1 MAPSSTYASSMGGS
15 SRKVAGRPCLPQPA
29 SSREHAP
36 ATGAPPLPYSGSLSS
51 SPRVPSIPSIITAPP
66 KPSKQTQILLEA
78 MATNGT
84 EDKAHWEQ
92 LMENFDLLFS
102 QVNDIGINQQQL
114 RAQIDFNARTVDQ
127 YAQEQK
133 LIAQQVKATGQAVP
147 LLTMAQFDNDN
158 SSINSSHSSLEQ
170 AEEILRHTLPKMQFP
185 TFDGSHPR
193 IWKDKCEDYFAM
205 FDVPDH
211 MWVRS
216 ATMHFQDNATKWL
229 QAYKQKNKL
238 ENWGLFYTALETKFG
253 ADDYRV
259 AITDLLALRQT
270 DSVEAYT
277 TAFEALQFEIC
288 MHNSTYDD
296 LFFTSQY
303 IASLKDDIRGV
314 VEPQVPSTVE
324 QASRIAKIQQR
335 LLDRN
340 RAKFGKS
347 TKPSHV
353 AGKADIKTTTP
364 STSFWKDR
372 QLREYRRT
380 NGLCYHCG
388 DKFTPGHMETCAK
401 KPTAQANALVLNDLD
416 KEISEEVL
424 NQIAIE
430 EVLTEDFC
438 NLSLNALAGTEG
450 NECLKLRAIVNK
462 KVLLMLI
469 DSGSSHSFVSNAFV
483 TKAGLIPQA
492 APSREVK
499 VANGQ
504 VLTSDK
510 VVLNMS
516 WWCQGYT
523 LTTDMRVL
531 DIDAYDA
538 ILGLLVKLQGLSPAP
553 FSLSSISGAQVSKWI
568 KGNDVW
574 ALAVVDLPAPQP
586 HQDLSDVTPAPVV
599 KLLSNYQDIF
609 HDPQTLPPVRAYD
622 HHIPLYPDAVPVN
635 FQKKDG
641 SWRMCVD
648 YRKLNAMT
656 IKNRFPLP
664 IIEEILDEL
673 GQAQYFT
680 KLDMKSGYH
689 QVRMHPDDE
698 YKTAFKTHHGH
709 YQFKVMPFGLTNAP
723 ATFQCIMNEVL
734 SPFLRKFVLVFLD
747 DILIFSKSLED
758 HVAHLQLV
766 LDKLRDH
773 QLYLKFSK
781 CSFGQQSVDYLGH
794 VISHEGVSTDPHK
807 TAVMINWPR
816 PTSMT
821 ELRAFLGLSGY
832 YRRFV
837 QHYGLI
843 AKPLNLILRLKQ
855 FKWSEAAEQAFL
867 QLKQAMVDTHV
878 LAIPNFDLP
887 FTIETDACE
896 TGIGVVLMQN
906 VVQPVW
912 LQEVLNSYTTDS
924 RAQQLLAQ
932 LAVHSPSEEGYSID
946 NGLIKYKDKVW
957 LGNNSAIQ
965 TKIIAALHSTPI
977 GGHSGINTTYYRVK
991 KLFAWK
997 GLKSHVESFVK
1008 QCSVCQ
1014 QAKHSTTHPA
1024 GLLQPLPIPNGA
1036 WQDISMDFIEGLPKS
1051 EGFNAILVVVDRFT
1065 KFAHFIA
1072 IKHPYTAQV
1081 IARCILDNVVRLHGL
1096 PKSIVSDRDPVF
1108 VSHFWQELF
1117 RLYDAKLN
1125 LSTAYHPQTDGQTE
1139 RVNQS
1144 LKMYLRLYGH
1154 EPNLAAESSIASST
1168 SSTVNDL
1175 LPERAIQLE
1184 FLKKH
1189 LSSAQNRM
1197 KQHADKNRSELEF
1210 QVGEKVLLKL
1220 QPYAQSSLINWP
1232 FPKLAFKYFGPYT
1245 VLERIGKVA
1254 YRLDLPD
1261 GSSIHPVFHVS
1272 QLKPFT
1278 ADYSPVFSTLPAV
1291 PDLDGPSIQP
1301 ATIVERRLVK
1311 RGTSAVPQ
1319 VRIQWTGLSPSAT
1332 TWEDYHVVRERF
1344 PTAAAWGQAPSSAGG
1359 VVTAGTADA

>member
-1 MAPSSTYASSMGGS
+1 
-15 SRKVAGRPCLPQPA
+15 
-29 SSREHAP
+29 
-36 ATGAPPLPYSGSLSS
+36 
-51 SPRVPSIPSIITAPP
+51 
-66 KPSKQTQILLEA
+66 
-78 MATNGT
+78 
-84 EDKAHWEQ
+84 
-92 LMENFDLLFS
+92 
-102 QVNDIGINQQQL
+102 
-114 RAQIDFNARTVDQ
+114 
-127 YAQEQK
+127 
-133 LIAQQVKATGQAVP
+133 
-147 LLTMAQFDNDN
+147 
-158 SSINSSHSSLEQ
+158 
-170 AEEILRHTLPKMQFP
+170 MQFP

-229 QAYKQKNKL
+229 RGLQTEKQGGELGTFLYK
-238 ENWGLFYTALETKFG
+238 ALETKFG

-492 APSREVK
+492 APSRE
-499 VANGQ
+499 
-504 VLTSDK
+504 
-510 VVLNMS
+510 
-516 WWCQGYT
+516 
-523 LTTDMRVL
+523 
-531 DIDAYDA
+531 
-538 ILGLLVKLQGLSPAP
+538 
-553 FSLSSISGAQVSKWI
+553 
-568 KGNDVW
+568 
-574 ALAVVDLPAPQP
+574 
-586 HQDLSDVTPAPVV
+586 
-599 KLLSNYQDIF
+599 DIF

-635 FQKKDG
+635 CKP
-641 SWRMCVD
+641 
-648 YRKLNAMT
+648 Y
-656 IKNRFPLP
+656 RFPLA

-709 YQFKVMPFGLTNAP
+709 YQF
-723 ATFQCIMNEVL
+723 
-734 SPFLRKFVLVFLD
+734 KFVLVFLD

-821 ELRAFLGLSGY
+821 ELRAFLGLTGY

-906 VVQPVW
+906 GRPVAYLSKAFGPSHSKYSIYEKKFIALIMAVEKWKQYLHYQEFTILTDHKSLAYLTEQHLHSDLQRKAMSRLMGLQFKIVYKKGKENIAADALSRLPHLMALQSVSVVQPVW

-1014 QAKHSTTHPA
+1014 QAKHSLTHPA

-1144 LKMYLRLYGH
+1144 LKMYLRCAVHNSPHSWKKWLSLAELWYNSAFHSALGSSPFQALYGH

>member
-1 MAPSSTYASSMGGS
+1 
-15 SRKVAGRPCLPQPA
+15 
-29 SSREHAP
+29 
-36 ATGAPPLPYSGSLSS
+36 
-51 SPRVPSIPSIITAPP
+51 
-66 KPSKQTQILLEA
+66 
-78 MATNGT
+78 MATNST

-102 QVNDIGINQQQL
+102 RVNDIGINQQQL

-133 LIAQQVKATGQAVP
+133 LIAQQVKATGQAVAQ
-147 LLTMAQFDNDN
+147 LTMAQFDNDN
-158 SSINSSHSSLEQ
+158 SSVNSSHSSLKQ
-170 AEEILRHTLPKMQFP
+170 AEEVNPFHSKGKGKSSKQHPPKETKSHHRNREYFDHQYSRSHQVPRHTLPKMQFP
-185 TFDGSHPR
+185 IFDGSHPR
-193 IWKDKCEDYFAM
+193 IWKDK
-205 FDVPDH
+205 
-211 MWVRS
+211 S
-216 ATMHFQDNATKWL
+216 KWL

-238 ENWGLFYTALETKFG
+238 ENWGLFCTAVETKFG

-259 AITDLLALRQT
+259 AITDLLALCQT

-303 IASLKDDIRGV
+303 IAGLKDDIRGV

-353 AGKADIKTTTP
+353 AGKADIKTTAP
-364 STSFWKDR
+364 SISFWKDR

-380 NGLCYHCG
+380 NGLYYHCG

-430 EVLTEDFC
+430 QVLTEDFC
-438 NLSLNALAGTEG
+438 NLSLNALSGTEG

-504 VLTSDK
+504 VLTSDQ

-516 WWCQGYT
+516 RWCQGYT

-538 ILGLLVKLQGLSPAP
+538 ILGYDWLKQNSPMTCDWTARSLEFHHQGLLVKLQGLSPAP

-609 HDPQTLPPVRAYD
+609 HDLQTLPPVRAYD
-622 HHIPLYPDAVPVN
+622 HHIPLYPDAIPVN
-635 FQKKDG
+635 CKP
-641 SWRMCVD
+641 
-648 YRKLNAMT
+648 Y
-656 IKNRFPLP
+656 RFPLP

-689 QVRMHPDDE
+689 
-698 YKTAFKTHHGH
+698 
-709 YQFKVMPFGLTNAP
+709 
-723 ATFQCIMNEVL
+723 QCIMNEVL

-794 VISHEGVSTDPHK
+794 
-807 TAVMINWPR
+807 
-816 PTSMT
+816 
-821 ELRAFLGLSGY
+821 
-832 YRRFV
+832 
-837 QHYGLI
+837 
-843 AKPLNLILRLKQ
+843 
-855 FKWSEAAEQAFL
+855 
-867 QLKQAMVDTHV
+867 LKQAMVDTPV

-887 FTIETDACE
+887 FTIEIDACE
-896 TGIGVVLMQN
+896 TGIGAVLMQN
-906 VVQPVW
+906 GRPVAYLSKAFGPSHSKYSIYEKEFIALIMAVEKWKQYLHYQKFTIPTDHKSLAYLTEQHLHSDLQRKAMSRLMGLQFKTVYKKGKENIAADALSRIPHLMALQSVSVVQPVW

-991 KLFAWK
+991 KLFVWK
-997 GLKSHVESFVK
+997 GLKGHVESFVK

-1014 QAKHSTTHPA
+1014 QAKHSLTHPA

-1051 EGFNAILVVVDRFT
+1051 EGFNAIFMVVDRFT

-1096 PKSIVSDRDPVF
+1096 SKSIVSDRDPIF

-1117 RLYDAKLN
+1117 RLCAVHNSPHSWKKW
-1125 LSTAYHPQTDGQTE
+1125 LSLAELWYNSAFHSALGSFPFQA
-1139 RVNQS
+1139 
-1144 LKMYLRLYGH
+1144 LYGH

-1175 LPERAIQLE
+1175 LAERAIQLE
-1184 FLKKH
+1184 LLKKH

-1220 QPYAQSSLINWP
+1220 QPYAQSSLINRP
-1232 FPKLAFKYFGPYT
+1232 FPKLTFKYFGPYT

-1261 GSSIHPVFHVS
+1261 GSSIHLVFHVS